1 MRLEDMDSIF
11 GDASTVA
18 TPSIH
23 AETGSLIRG
32 GSPIGSGRTPFRST
46 TPIPSLTLDPPDAN
60 DIKAAQGGGDD
71 RSISGWLSRVVNRG
85 GSGSPSSGQ
94 GRYTPLGQEDEGRN
108 GN

>member
-1 MRLEDMDSIF
+1 MDSLF

-32 GSPIGSGRTPFRST
+32 GSPIGSSRTPFRSI
-46 TPIPSLTLDPPDAN
+46 TPIPGLTLDPPDGSDN
-60 DIKAAQGGGDD
+60 KPSVQSGGDD

-85 GSGSPSSGQ
+85 RSGSPSSGQ
-94 GRYTPLGQEDEGRN
+94 GRYTPIGQEDEGRN
-108 GN
+108 DN

>member
-1 MRLEDMDSIF
+1 MDSIF

-18 TPSIH
+18 TPSLH

-46 TPIPSLTLDPPDAN
+46 TPIPGLSLDPPDVN
-60 DIKAAQGGGDD
+60 DNKAVSQSGGDD

-85 GSGSPSSGQ
+85 RSGSPSSRQ
-94 GRYTPLGQEDEGRN
+94 GRYTPLGQQEDEGRN
-108 GN
+108 DN